1 MSRVSYKDI
10 PIEIKNRIKELSRHY
25 DEEVIGAHYD
35 TSDALPPFSSFRY
48 TSSPEGFDFW
58 EKVMNEQKFDV
69 FFEKYPK
76 KAWQQHYFK
85 APKNIQKN
93 SKLEVVY
100 NCYFSGEDRSDFLEE
115 MELTIGS
122 IVILHKDDGSDMPEF
137 RLPNDKLM
145 YLSWSYLK
153 PIETKST
160 MSSDKCFKDEARP
173 NEKVGSKY
181 KFVQGMSSYFNVGDI
196 VTLIINDGSP
206 NPKFRNPETGKE
218 LWVSWCELTDIDNQ
232 VVSSDFSNEPQPYEV
247 IGTEYECVNHDIED
261 DCYTTGDIVK
271 YYYNDNSRCPKFLN
285 KRTGETVYV
294 FWKHLKRIVTP
305 ESLTTVKK
313 YRFKTKEEFGGRTPG
328 SWVRNMEKY
337 CGQELA
343 ESDVKRYEKALRDDK
358 DSFTGGDK
366 DWTFNITDV
375 IETNLNLNTQHNG
388 KESHTYEPILFR
400 ISSTVTYGAAP
411 RGIAI
416 SCARSKIQLGS

>member
-1 MSRVSYKDI
+1 
-10 PIEIKNRIKELSRHY
+10 
-25 DEEVIGAHYD
+25 
-35 TSDALPPFSSFRY
+35 
-48 TSSPEGFDFW
+48 
-58 EKVMNEQKFDV
+58 
-69 FFEKYPK
+69 
-76 KAWQQHYFK
+76 
-85 APKNIQKN
+85 
-93 SKLEVVY
+93 
-100 NCYFSGEDRSDFLEE
+100 

-122 IVILHKDDGSDMPEF
+122 IVILHEDDGSDMPEF

-181 KFVQGMSSYFNVGDI
+181 KVVLEASHYFNVGDI

-218 LWVSWCELTDIDNQ
+218 FWVSWCKLTYVQ
-232 VVSSDFSNEPQPYEV
+232 VASSDFSNEPQPNEI
-247 IGTEYECVNHDIED
+247 IGTEYECVDHDIED
-261 DCYTTGDIVK
+261 DSYTTGDIVK
-271 YYYNDNSRCPKFLN
+271 YHYNDQSKWPKFLN
-285 KRTGETVYV
+285 KRTGKLIYV
-294 FWKHLKRIVTP
+294 FWKHLKRITTP
-305 ESLTTVKK
+305 ETVTTVKK
-313 YRFKTKEEFGGRTPG
+313 YRFKTKEEFGGRIPG
-328 SWVRNMEKY
+328 GWVHNMEKY

-343 ESDVKRYEKALRDDK
+343 KSDVKRYEKALRDDK

-366 DWTFNITDV
+366 YWIFNITDV

-388 KESHTYEPILFR
+388 KESHTYEPILPR
-400 ISSTVTYGAAP
+400 ISSTVTYGTAP
-411 RGIAI
+411 RGVAI